1 MLLHLL
7 LLFQVH
13 SSPLRSQHTQSS
25 SSPTLG
31 TCRSGS
37 GAWRPSHRHAPT
49 HRASSA
55 ETLFGYD
62 CSLFPLS
69 SFLPFEMPDY
79 MRTMPFCERIP
90 DQSHHQQSQQSQ
102 QVQSIPLHSFK
113 FEWQPSSCTQLL
125 PFNKTDFAK
134 LLSKSPAYPT
144 GRTIS
149 ILGDSVQEEMWI
161 SLVCLLGKEMID
173 ETSTRLE
180 IEKKKIELYES
191 FGLKAN
197 ELLRKRGVVIL
208 KNGGRI
214 QWLRHNF
221 ITSENSGSIEDNMI
235 KIDTSSPNIPYRYM
249 KKELPWTKEIQSF
262 NGKGDVLLFNTGAHG
277 KLTRQRVQTILF
289 WFKTHFS
296 GTLIYRQNV
305 PGDERC
311 STQKDD
317 IIHQYAKEWRHFNK
331 YDQWWHEESLKIL
344 KSPQRLHV
352 LDIRYLSMERPAHP
366 GVVFGEMDCLHFCL
380 PGGPPDVWSM
390 LLYNEIRK
398 QEGSE

>member
-13 SSPLRSQHTQSS
+13 SSPLRSQHTQPP
-25 SSPTLG
+25 PTPG
-31 TCRSGS
+31 TCRLGS
-37 GAWRPSHRHAPT
+37 GAWRPNHRRPPT
-49 HRASSA
+49 ETPLQTDPHRAASA

-69 SFLPFEMPDY
+69 SFLPYEMPDY

-90 DQSHHQQSQQSQ
+90 DQSQHQHHQSQ

-113 FEWQPSSCTQLL
+113 FQWQPSSCTQLL

-149 ILGDSVQEEMWI
+149 ILGDSVQEEIWI
-161 SLVCLLGKEMID
+161 SLVCLLGKELID

-180 IEKKKIELYES
+180 IEKKKIEMYDS

-197 ELLRKRGVVIL
+197 ELIRKRGVLML

-221 ITSENSGSIEDNMI
+221 IVSENSGSIEDNMI

-249 KKELPWTKEIQSF
+249 KKEMPWTKEIQSF

-277 KLTRQRVQTILF
+277 KLTRQRVASFFF
-289 WFKTHFS
+289 WIKKHFL
-296 GTLIYRQNV
+296 GTLIYRENV

-317 IIHQYAKEWRHFNK
+317 IIHEYAKEWRHF
-331 YDQWWHEESLKIL
+331 
-344 KSPQRLHV
+344 
-352 LDIRYLSMERPAHP
+352 
-366 GVVFGEMDCLHFCL
+366 
-380 PGGPPDVWSM
+380 
-390 LLYNEIRK
+390 
-398 QEGSE
+398 